1 MSNITRIKNTNANT
15 NMYICISLYQYFYF
29 LMLYNATKY
38 AADGVPKPINICHL
52 TAVTM
57 HKHILTNTGNISLII
72 AQEGNH
78 RQCI

>member
-1 MSNITRIKNTNANT
+1 MSNITRINNTNANT
-15 NMYICISLYQYFYF
+15 NMYICIFLYQYFYF

-38 AADGVPKPINICHL
+38 AADGVPKPINICYL
-52 TAVTM
+52 TAVTI
-57 HKHILTNTGNISLII
+57 HKHILTNTGNISLKI